1 MKSAQYFKRR
11 PYRSFKIFSLVK
23 LFLVFLLLV
32 LVFILFFLKKNRR
45 AEDKILLVVQG
56 KDVVRIVD
64 FDFTSSEIVVV
75 DIPDS
80 LEVEA
85 SHNLGNWELSSIWN
99 LGENEKIGG
108 GKLLVETLRNNLF
121 APVYYF
127 SSEKGESLVEGSVFS
142 SLAFP
147 FLESKSNLGL
157 INKIKLAIFS
167 ARFKDSKLTKI
178 DLSSTSFLEKTR
190 LKSGKDG
197 YRVKGELP
205 QELIWVFAHPLF
217 LENNVFVS
225 LINET
230 GSSLIVGKISRILET
245 MGAKLGSVYNQNE
258 SSEDCEIAAL
268 NQDLLSDLSLVFSC
282 REVKDEKLERNEI
295 VLKIGKKFKERF

>member
-11 PYRSFKIFSLVK
+11 PRRSFKIFSLLK

-32 LVFILFFLKKNRR
+32 LVFILFFLKKNIR

-56 KDVVRIVD
+56 KNVVRIVD
-64 FDFTSSEIVVV
+64 FDFISSEIVVV
-75 DIPDS
+75 DIPAS

-127 SSEKGESLVEGSVFS
+127 SSEKGNSLVEGSVFS
-142 SLAFP
+142 SLIFP

-157 INKIKLAIFS
+157 VDKIKLGVFS
-167 ARFKDSKLTKI
+167 ARFKDSRLTKI
-178 DLSSTSFLEKTR
+178 DLSSTSFLERTQ

-197 YRVKGELP
+197 YHVRGELP
-205 QELIWVFAHPLF
+205 QELLWVFADPLF
-217 LENNVFVS
+217 LRNKVFVS

-230 GSSLIVGKISRILET
+230 GSSLVVGRVSKIVET
-245 MGAKLGSVYNQNE
+245 MGAKLGAVSNQNA
-258 SSEDCEIAAL
+258 SGEDCEVAARDY
-268 NQDLLSDLSLVFSC
+268 NLLSNLSLVFSC
-282 REVKDEKLERNEI
+282 RRVKEEKLEKNEI